1 MTSSIL
7 FLILAAGI
15 PYYFILEKLGF
26 VSSKL
31 IFIISALLLVGAIV
45 LSFYM
50 PNEHYMPFVYISFAS
65 ALFTIYKAT
74 KTTNFY
80 RLGYYLIFVNAPFF
94 ILFEEKG
101 AMYSSALLV
110 SLLGLFL
117 IARFY
122 EKHYASANYHYIRGI
137 MLSTPH
143 IGTYLTVYL
152 VALALYPPLP
162 NAFYF
167 LSYVLSSETSAV
179 GYVIVVTLFFGNFYL
194 AMQVMKESVFGKPN
208 SNIHYVELDA
218 KEKVMHMIVVIA
230 LLALSINGVKEILS

>member
-7 FLILAAGI
+7 FLVLSAGI
-15 PYYFILEKLGF
+15 PYYLILEKVGF
-26 VSSKL
+26 ISSKMV
-31 IFIISALLLVGAIV
+31 FIISALMLVGAIT
-45 LSFYM
+45 LSYYL
-50 PNEHYMPFVYISFAS
+50 PNEHQMLFVSISFAS
-65 ALFTIYKAT
+65 ALYTIYKAT

-94 ILFEEKG
+94 MLFEEKG

-110 SLLGLFL
+110 SLFGLFL

-143 IGTYLTVYL
+143 IGTYLTIYL
-152 VALALYPPLP
+152 IALALYPPLP

-167 LSYVLSSETSAV
+167 LSYVLNSEGTLM
-179 GYVIVVTLFFGNFYL
+179 GYIIVITLFFGNFHL
-194 AMQVMKESVFGKPN
+194 AMQVMKESVFGRPN
-208 SNIHYVELDA
+208 ANIHYVELNST
-218 KEKVMHMIVVIA
+218 EKILHLLVVVA
-230 LLALSINGVKEILS
+230 LLALSINGVKEILL